1 MNRTTTLGLSGLSS
15 PSNTVVEDIQVV
27 ATVVLPLHHQ
37 SQSTKPRTRPSR
49 LPQKTMRL
57 AHPSL
62 VAHLRPS
69 LKDLTQ
75 ALTDMVPHH
84 LPSQKDTTHTTD
96 MALTTDELVAVAAAD
111 VEVHGVAAATLD
123 NLLASPHSC
132 RT

>member
-1 MNRTTTLGLSGLSS
+1 MGSEMCIR
-15 PSNTVVEDIQVV
+15 DR
-27 ATVVLPLHHQ
+27 ATVDLPLHHQ
-37 SQSTKPRTRPSR
+37 SQSTKPRTHPSR
-49 LPQKTMRL
+49 LPQKKMKL
-57 AHPSL
+57 VHPSL
-62 VAHLRPS
+62 VAHLLPS

-111 VEVHGVAAATLD
+111 VEAHGVAAASSVHPLAH
-123 NLLASPHSC
+123 LLSC